1 VVYELV
7 QQKNSISGKIAMVPT
22 SKNPDSIT
30 NPLNNNS
37 FLDWLKEN
45 LFYSVFS
52 SLSTIVILSL
62 IVLVVEKILFWA
74 LKSAQWDVIVVNLR
88 LMMVG
93 TYPVDQV
100 TRIWVCILILGLLIG
115 SSWGIWIKG
124 KSVSN
129 LIMFGFPFAL
139 ALTQL
144 HSNSWVWL
152 VSTGILAII
161 GLSIGKKFSAILRI
175 PIIVSWFILI
185 PLVIYIIGGSADSTQ
200 LKLVTTDQWGGLIL
214 NILLTWV
221 GIIISIPLGILLA
234 VGRQSKYPAI
244 RSICVLYIELI
255 RAVPLITIL
264 FMAQVMLPLFLPEGF
279 TFDRLARAMV
289 GISLFSAA
297 YMAEIIRGGL
307 QGISRSQYEAAE
319 ALGMN
324 EVLILTRIILP
335 QAIVAVIPIIVDQC
349 IGIFRDTTL
358 VLIVGLSDLLSI
370 SRTILANPHFMGTHI
385 EVYTFIGLIFWIVS
399 YFLAFIG
406 QKIEYLTTAY
416 RRN

>member
-1 VVYELV
+1 MTAISNTPDEL
-7 QQKNSISGKIAMVPT
+7 
-22 SKNPDSIT
+22 KNPQSKFSI
-30 NPLNNNS
+30 LS
-37 FLDWLKEN
+37 WLKKN

-52 SLSTIVILSL
+52 SLVTVVVIYL
-62 IVLVVEKILFWA
+62 IVLVVKKIFIWA
-74 LKSAQWDVIVVNLR
+74 MQSAQWDVIVVNLR
-88 LMMVG
+88 LLMIG

-100 TRIWVCILILGLLIG
+100 PRIWICILMMGLLIG
-115 SSWGIWIKG
+115 LSWGIWIKG
-124 KSVSN
+124 KTVSN
-129 LIMFGFPFAL
+129 LIMFAFPFAL
-139 ALTQL
+139 ALTQR
-144 HSNSWVWL
+144 HNDSWIWL
-152 VSTGILAII
+152 VCTGGLAIV
-161 GLSIGKKFSAILRI
+161 GFCIGKGFSKKLRFPVIFLWIL
-175 PIIVSWFILI
+175 LI
-185 PLVIYIIGGSADSTQ
+185 PLVIYLVGGSQNSQ
-200 LKLVTTDQWGGLIL
+200 ILKTVSTDQWGGLFL

-234 VGRQSKYPAI
+234 IGRQSKYPAI
-244 RSICVLYIELI
+244 KSICVFYIEVI

-307 QGISRSQYEAAE
+307 QSISHSQVEAAE

-324 EVLILTRIILP
+324 EVLVITRIVLP
-335 QAIVAVIPIIVDQC
+335 QALVAVIPVIVDQC

-370 SRTILANPHFMGTHI
+370 SRTVLANPLFMGTHI
-385 EVYTFIGLIFWIVS
+385 EVYTFIGLLFWVVS
-399 YFLAFIG
+399 YFLAFVG
-406 QKIEYLTTAY
+406 QKIEYLACAY

>member
-1 VVYELV
+1 
-7 QQKNSISGKIAMVPT
+7 MVPT
-22 SKNPDSIT
+22 LKIPDRLT
-30 NPLNNNS
+30 NPQNNYS
-37 FLDWLKEN
+37 FLDWLKKN
-45 LFYSVFS
+45 LFYSIFS
-52 SLSTIVILSL
+52 SLTTIVILFLMVLVGKKL
-62 IVLVVEKILFWA
+62 IVWA
-74 LKSAQWDVIVVNLR
+74 IKSAQWDVIIVNLR
-88 LMMVG
+88 LMMIG
-93 TYPVDQV
+93 TYPVDQI
-100 TRIWVCILILGLLIG
+100 TRIWVCILVMGLLIG
-115 SSWGIWIKG
+115 CSWGIWIKG

-144 HSNSWVWL
+144 HNNSCIWL
-152 VSTGILAII
+152 ISIGILAIS
-161 GLSIGKKFSAILRI
+161 GLCVGRKFSTILRI
-175 PIIVSWFILI
+175 PIIVSWVILI
-185 PLVIYIIGGSADSTQ
+185 PFVIFVIGGSVNNQQ
-200 LKLVTTDQWGGLIL
+200 LKLVSTDQWGGLLL
-214 NILLTWV
+214 NLILTWV

-324 EVLILTRIILP
+324 EVLIITRIILP

-370 SRTILANPHFMGTHI
+370 SRTILANPLFMGTHI

-399 YFLAFIG
+399 YFLAFTG
-406 QKIEYLTTAY
+406 QKIEHLASAY